1 MTQETKKRIH
11 AIYGIVLSVVAVL
24 AGICFIA
31 ACLSI
36 YRSGVASDATQ
47 IYTRQI
53 VAESFAKIAVPVY
66 SCLVLVIGGMVLDLA
81 LPMEKKKVKPE
92 KNLALILR
100 KLQEKT
106 NLEACDAELCTAIQK
121 QRSLRKRMVLGSGI
135 LLMLGFVLFL
145 VYACDGS
152 NWAANSTP
160 SMATAV
166 VVLFGRLAVPFAFT
180 VYSTYACHK
189 STEKEIELMRQ
200 AAAKSPKAAEAA
212 PKKATCNCKTNALRV
227 ALIVIGI
234 ALVVLGACNE
244 GTADI
249 LTKAVNICTEC
260 VGLG

>member
-1 MTQETKKRIH
+1 MTPETKKRIH
-11 AIYGIVLSVVAVL
+11 LVYGIVLSVVTVF

-31 ACLSI
+31 ACLNI

-53 VAESFAKIAVPVY
+53 VAESFAKIAIPVY
-66 SCLVLVIGGMVLDLA
+66 ACLALVIGGMVLDLA
-81 LPMEKKKVKPE
+81 LPMGKKKVKPE
-92 KNLALILR
+92 KNLPLILQ

-106 NLEACDAELCTAIQK
+106 DLDACDAALHTAIQK
-121 QRSLRKRMVLGSGI
+121 QTHLRKICALGSGFS
-135 LLMLGFVLFL
+135 LFVAFVLFL
-145 VYACDGS
+145 VYACNPEHWGT
-152 NWAANSTP
+152 NSTP
-160 SMATAV
+160 SMAAAMCVMFMWLIIPFITTI
-166 VVLFGRLAVPFAFT
+166 LAA
-180 VYSTYACHK
+180 YACHK

-200 AAAKSPKAAEAA
+200 AAAKSPKTAEVA